1 MSYYIPSAY
10 VVVELS
16 KEDAGKYAAILAEGM
31 AHDYGRN
38 V

>member
-1 MSYYIPSAY
+1 MNRTHTNG
-10 VVVELS
+10 ELR

-38 V
+38 G